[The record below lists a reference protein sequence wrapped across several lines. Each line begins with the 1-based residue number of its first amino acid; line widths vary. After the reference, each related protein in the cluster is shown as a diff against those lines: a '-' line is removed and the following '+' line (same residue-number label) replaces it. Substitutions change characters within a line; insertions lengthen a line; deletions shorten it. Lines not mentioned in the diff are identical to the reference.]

1 MSTHFKRSIPTIKVL
16 VIDRVTEK
24 MNNFLMFYQTT
35 NGYQCLLAIIGH
47 KIALFIKM
55 KLKIQM
61 TLIHCVLHECER
73 STEKVGYSEKRF

>member
-1 MSTHFKRSIPTIKVL
+1 MLALSEIKDFYCQMSTHFERSIPTIKVL

-47 KIALFIKM
+47 KIALFKNE
-55 KLKIQM
+55 
-61 TLIHCVLHECER
+61 T
-73 STEKVGYSEKRF
+73 